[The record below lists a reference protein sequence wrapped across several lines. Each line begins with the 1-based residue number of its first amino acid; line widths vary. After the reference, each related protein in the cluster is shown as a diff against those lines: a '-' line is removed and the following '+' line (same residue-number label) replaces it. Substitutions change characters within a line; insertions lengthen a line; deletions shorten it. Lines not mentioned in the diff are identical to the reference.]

1 MQDAGRCSS
10 AAPFDSACFLP
21 RLFQPERLRPQREF
35 VKSLLCIG
43 KRLAT
48 LPTKEQKTQR
58 LITELSLLNHKLPAR
73 VWLPTAEHQH
83 HVCRIPHTQAVVLNS
98 KDKVEMTPPVQ
109 ATHKCEMATDG

>member
-1 MQDAGRCSS
+1 MCLIVVVMLQ
-10 AAPFDSACFLP
+10 L
-21 RLFQPERLRPQREF
+21 ERLRPQREF

-58 LITELSLLNHKLPAR
+58 LISELSLLNHKLPAR

-83 HVCRIPHTQAVVLNS
+83 HVCRIPHSQAVVLNS
-98 KDKVEMTPPVQ
+98 KDKVRKDMS
-109 ATHKCEMATDG
+109 ASSSHH